1 MFFTEHLWISAF
13 ILQQL
18 LALNFA
24 IIYSWQLSSSG
35 KSLVREKNSPIYL
48 KDFSDLEFF
57 YTAISFFFSFSLK
70 NAYLPCRLRKTYAK
84 LWVGNRFVVSETPKQ
99 KAFDQYWKL
108 KFHFEHVPIN
118 TRFLSFDG
126 PRNYSYLFK
135 NHRQMFSWP
144 GECPSSHVKVAK
156 ISFCPNIRYL
166 SESFFADFH
175 CREDI
180 SYIFL
185 WESWQYF

>member
-24 IIYSWQLSSSG
+24 IICSWQLSSSG

-84 LWVGNRFVVSETPKQ
+84 L
-99 KAFDQYWKL
+99 
-108 KFHFEHVPIN
+108 
-118 TRFLSFDG
+118 
-126 PRNYSYLFK
+126 
-135 NHRQMFSWP
+135 
-144 GECPSSHVKVAK
+144 
-156 ISFCPNIRYL
+156 
-166 SESFFADFH
+166 
-175 CREDI
+175 
-180 SYIFL
+180 
-185 WESWQYF
+185 